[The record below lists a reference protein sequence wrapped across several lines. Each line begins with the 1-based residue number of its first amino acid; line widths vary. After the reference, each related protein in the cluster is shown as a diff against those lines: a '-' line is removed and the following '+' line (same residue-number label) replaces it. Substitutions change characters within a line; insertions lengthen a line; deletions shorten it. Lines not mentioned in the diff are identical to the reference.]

1 MSVHFVV
8 RIAGHGLA
16 YDANSVRSTISSL
29 IREDIMP
36 GLLLDISDPRA
47 LITLPAQKGF
57 IIGTLFHRYGPPG
70 RVEELEP
77 TEIEAIWRSKGGT
90 SSGGIGADMLQSF
103 DRRTRF
109 PLSATLLALC
119 RATTQAMDAILSWP
133 PRHPCF
139 ALSECQAYRSTQRE
153 SPERF

>member
-77 TEIEAIWRSKGGT
+77 TEIEAIWRSKGH
-90 SSGGIGADMLQSF
+90 LL
-103 DRRTRF
+103 RRYWGRYVAVIR
-109 PLSATLLALC
+109 SEN
-119 RATTQAMDAILSWP
+119 
-133 PRHPCF
+133 
-139 ALSECQAYRSTQRE
+139 ALSVIRDPSGAMPCYHTSHGRDLVLASAPSLFCAVGVPSLSIDTAE